1 MDVVVEQL
9 TLHIGQVFRN
19 IQHVLFLQRRN
30 GLLNFLETP
39 LRFQL
44 GNGLLNL
51 MTGSAPEC
59 PAAFVLIIVGHF
71 RSEMSAPGVNHEKQ
85 PPVPGLVYLNKVVT
99 ASQRADAVN
108 CSVKID
114 LVGTTELGQV
124 DFRIER
130 MGNIADFSAVGNLL
144 PNQRIQLGEVNLAFG
159 QFHSFH
165 TTANI
170 HAYHTWDD
178 LVLNGHSGAD
188 GTAFTRMDIG
198 HNADFT
204 ACKLRPV
211 TNSLNLLPSRS
222 FQLIGVAN
230 SSVVLPLNCYHSFSP
245 FLWA

>member
-1 MDVVVEQL
+1 
-9 TLHIGQVFRN
+9 
-19 IQHVLFLQRRN
+19 
-30 GLLNFLETP
+30 
-39 LRFQL
+39 
-44 GNGLLNL
+44 
-51 MTGSAPEC
+51 
-59 PAAFVLIIVGHF
+59 
-71 RSEMSAPGVNHEKQ
+71 MSAPGVNHEKQ

-144 PNQRIQLGEVNLAFG
+144 PNQRIQLGEVNLTLG
-159 QFHSFH
+159 QLHRLHSA
-165 TTANI
+165 ANI
-170 HAYHTWDD
+170 HAHHAGDD
-178 LVLNGHSGAD
+178 FVLDSHSGAD
-188 GTAFTRMDIG
+188 GTALSGVNIG
-198 HNADFT
+198 HDADFT